1 MKDPV
6 MSWDD
11 MVKASA
17 ESHGVDFER
26 ALVWDVFSNLFLDTY
41 FDEDVLERYATSVAE
56 SPFSY
61 RELGHILFQ
70 EVHPVCFGDLLSV
83 AGEWAGFHPDW
94 LVPRCCDQM
103 CRHSYRASGD
113 AAELSKMA
121 KLTALTFKDG
131 MQFLERVQRIRD
143 AVRS

>member
-1 MKDPV
+1 

-70 EVHPVCFGDLLSV
+70 EVHPVCFGNLLSV

-94 LVPRCCDQM
+94 LVPRCC
-103 CRHSYRASGD
+103 
-113 AAELSKMA
+113 E
-121 KLTALTFKDG
+121 
-131 MQFLERVQRIRD
+131 
-143 AVRS
+143 